1 MTAVDPFVSRQEGI
15 MLAVYA
21 RGIQFDGIASEVSRV
36 CEMKSTLFKSE
47 ILDKSQGTA
56 DKFVNG
62 VMNASQA
69 KVVILHALDIYSED
83 R

>member
-1 MTAVDPFVSRQEGI
+1 
-15 MLAVYA
+15 MLAVYN
-21 RGIQFDGIASEVSRV
+21 SMVSLQRYHWF